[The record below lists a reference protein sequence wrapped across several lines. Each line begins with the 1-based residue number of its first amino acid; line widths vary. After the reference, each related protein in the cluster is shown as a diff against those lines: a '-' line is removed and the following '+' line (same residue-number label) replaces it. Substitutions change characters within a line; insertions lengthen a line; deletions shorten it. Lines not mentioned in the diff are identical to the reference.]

1 MRPIFKTVLISFV
14 LLMSSGVFLFAQPDR
29 IGAGLSFSNV
39 LDFNTGETS
48 NPGFLIKTWIAID
61 KKKKMHIVPTITAYN
76 RYKYESGVDILTN
89 YMFQGDIDIQ
99 YAVFQEKT
107 VKVIAFVGGN
117 YTYLLSKFEVIP
129 PNAGRDL
136 TDDSKTGPL
145 AATLVRHLN
154 SGCLITGILLF
165 PENINYQHTLNLL
178 YLSML
183 RTFSRPEADNTEAGA
198 DVRGD
203 RWLEKFSYLYS
214 LLF

>member
-14 LLMSSGVFLFAQPDR
+14 LLMSSGVLLFAQPDR

-107 VKVIAFVGGN
+107 VKIIAFAGGN
-117 YTYLLSKFEVIP
+117 YTYLYSKYEVIP
-129 PNAGRDL
+129 PNTGRDL
-136 TDDSKTGPL
+136 TDDSDGAFGGNLGAALELRMSDHWDFVVSGKYKLSKYPQFVISVNAAYFFKTRG
-145 AATLVRHLN
+145 RQ
-154 SGCLITGILLF
+154 
-165 PENINYQHTLNLL
+165 Y
-178 YLSML
+178 
-183 RTFSRPEADNTEAGA
+183 RSRG
-198 DVRGD
+198 R
-203 RWLEKFSYLYS
+203 R
-214 LLF
+214 

>member
-1 MRPIFKTVLISFV
+1 MRLIFKTVLISFV
-14 LLMSSGVFLFAQPDR
+14 LLMSSGVLLFAQPDR

-107 VKVIAFVGGN
+107 VKVIAFAGGN
-117 YTYLLSKFEVIP
+117 YTYLYSKFEVIP

-136 TDDSKTGPL
+136 TDDSDGAFGGNL
-145 AATLVRHLN
+145 GAALELRMSDHWDFVVSGKYKLSTYPQFVISVNAAYFFMTRGRQYRICVR
-154 SGCLITGILLF
+154 
-165 PENINYQHTLNLL
+165 
-178 YLSML
+178 
-183 RTFSRPEADNTEAGA
+183 R
-198 DVRGD
+198 
-203 RWLEKFSYLYS
+203 
-214 LLF
+214 